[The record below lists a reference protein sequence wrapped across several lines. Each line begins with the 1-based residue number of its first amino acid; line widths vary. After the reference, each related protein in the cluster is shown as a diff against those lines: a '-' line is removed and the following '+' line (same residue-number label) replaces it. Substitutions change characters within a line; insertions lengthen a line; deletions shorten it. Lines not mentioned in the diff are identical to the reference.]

1 MSGQHASLTRLPSD
15 LIGGKWIAL
24 FSRGIPAPVSSARG
38 QSVLIESRNPA
49 RPSVVVWSGY
59 SDPSHVDSAISAA
72 RKALPEWSRWSR
84 ERRFAVL
91 TRYKKLCEARA
102 EKIAE
107 LISDETGKVLWDAR
121 QEAAALVAKVDITL
135 DASANVPLSRV
146 SGFETSLGATRTG
159 RCWFR
164 PHGVMGVVGP
174 FNFPAHL
181 ANGHIVPALAMGNT
195 VVLKPSDKAPATG
208 QLVIELLKEAL
219 DAESAPAGVVNL
231 VQGGADIARALVG
244 HDGLDGILFTG
255 SWPVGRAIMQANL
268 DRPGRILALEMG
280 GNNAAVVMPDA
291 DLKQA
296 AIECVRSGFVTTGQ
310 RCTCTRR
317 VIVHEA
323 IADKFIAAV
332 CKAASNLIVGDPRA
346 THPVFM
352 GPIISDIARKAVL
365 DFQDHAARNGGEV
378 LVKSTAMDSQEG
390 GWYLTPG
397 VIKVDR
403 FVESET
409 AKQRDSETGVVGGS
423 EPGRD
428 VEVFGPLL
436 RISVV
441 KTPDEAIKQ
450 ANATQFG
457 LAASIFTRDPASVE
471 RFLNEARAGCVNVNT
486 GTAGASSKLPFG
498 GLGHSGNHRPAG
510 SFSLDYCAYPV
521 AGMIES
527 GPAAA
532 MPTGM
537 RFEDAWLR

>member
-1 MSGQHASLTRLPSD
+1 MDRGAHASLGQPPSD
-15 LIGGKWIAL
+15 LIGGEWVAL
-24 FSRGIPAPVSSARG
+24 AGGAG
-38 QSVLIESRNPA
+38 TLIESRNPA
-49 RPSVVVWSGY
+49 RPASIIWSGR
-59 SDPSHVDSAISAA
+59 SRIEHVDAAIAGA
-72 RKALPEWSRWSR
+72 RRALPEWSRWPR

-91 TRYKKLCEARA
+91 TRYRKLCESRS

-135 DASANVPLSRV
+135 DASTHGPLARV
-146 SGFETSLGATRTG
+146 SGFETSLGATRIG

-164 PHGVMGVVGP
+164 PHGVMAVVGP

-231 VQGGADIARALVG
+231 VQGGADVARAIVG
-244 HDGLDGILFTG
+244 HEGLDGILFTG

-291 DLKQA
+291 ELKQA

-323 IADKFIAAV
+323 VADKFISAV

-346 THPVFM
+346 AHPVFM
-352 GPIISDIARKAVL
+352 GPIISEVARKAVL
-365 DFQDHAARNGGEV
+365 DFQDHAARAGGEV
-378 LVKSTAMDSQEG
+378 LVKSTEMDSHEG

-403 FVESET
+403 FVERDT
-409 AKQRDSETGVVGGS
+409 AKQQDSETVGMN
-423 EPGRD
+423 PGAD

-441 KTPDEAIKQ
+441 KNLDDAIEQ

-457 LAASIFTRDPASVE
+457 LAASIFTRDHASVE
-471 RFLNEARAGCVNVNT
+471 RFLHEARAGCVNVNT

-498 GLGHSGNHRPAG
+498 GLGRSGNHRPAG

-532 MPTGM
+532 IPTGM
-537 RFEDAWLR
+537 RFEDGWLR